1 MAEWT
6 RVAELTDVSRRRKKL
21 VALGEERVAL
31 FYAEGEVFAFRDA
44 CVHKGKS
51 LARGTVLHGRVV
63 CPGHQWAFDLRTG
76 QADDREECQPR
87 YEVRVADGG
96 VWLRPAALAAAAAP
110 APAAAAAPGRV
121 PAAAPASVTAGAADS
136 APPSATP
143 PSVPYPA
150 SPTAATQE

>member
-1 MAEWT
+1 MSEWT
-6 RVAELTDVSRRRKKL
+6 RVAELTDVSRRRNKL

-31 FYAEGEVFAFRDA
+31 FYADGEVFAFRDA

-96 VWLRPAALAAAAAP
+96 VWLRPAALAGSAAVS
-110 APAAAAAPGRV
+110 PAAAAAPARI
-121 PAAAPASVTAGAADS
+121 PAAPANSV
-136 APPSATP
+136 PPSATP
-143 PSVPYPA
+143 PSVPFPVP
-150 SPTAATQE
+150 PTAATQE

>member
-1 MAEWT
+1 MSEWT

-31 FYAEGEVFAFRDA
+31 FYADGEVFAFRDA

-96 VWLRPAALAAAAAP
+96 VWLRPAALAGS
-110 APAAAAAPGRV
+110 AAAAAGV
-121 PAAAPASVTAGAADS
+121 PAAGANS
-136 APPSATP
+136 APPSARSAAP
-143 PSVPYPA
+143 PSAAASSAPFPA
-150 SPTAATQE
+150 PPTAATQE

>member
-1 MAEWT
+1 MSEWT

-31 FYAEGEVFAFRDA
+31 FYADGDVFAFRDA

-96 VWLRPAALAAAAAP
+96 VWLRPAALAGSAAVAP
-110 APAAAAAPGRV
+110 A
-121 PAAAPASVTAGAADS
+121 AAAPASVPAAAANS
-136 APPSATP
+136 VPASATP
-143 PSVPYPA
+143 PSVPFPA

>member
-1 MAEWT
+1 MSAWT
-6 RVAELTDVSRRRKKL
+6 RVAELTDVSRRGKKL

-31 FYAEGEVFAFRDA
+31 FYADGEVFAFRDA

-96 VWLRPAALAAAAAP
+96 VWLRPAALAGSAAVSAGAAV
-110 APAAAAAPGRV
+110 PAAAAN
-121 PAAAPASVTAGAADS
+121 S
-136 APPSATP
+136 APPSARSATP
-143 PSVPYPA
+143 TSAAAPSVPYPA
-150 SPTAATQE
+150 PPTAATQE

>member
-1 MAEWT
+1 MSEWT
-6 RVAELTDVSRRRKKL
+6 RVADLTDVSRRRKKL

-31 FYAEGEVFAFRDA
+31 FYADGEVFAFRDA

-96 VWLRPAALAAAAAP
+96 VWLRPAAFAGAAATP
-110 APAAAAAPGRV
+110 ASV
-121 PAAAPASVTAGAADS
+121 PAAAPATPANS
-136 APPSATP
+136 APSSATP
-143 PSVPYPA
+143 PSVPFPA